1 MMKGTLTSRQGKMDL
16 SISSCN
22 LIAVSN
28 LDPLVLSSLKSN
40 HCQLVE
46 TWGWLLMKYVYEE
59 HHQKAPEEKM
69 KKATHGQFEVGYARG

>member
-46 TWGWLLMKYVYEE
+46 T
-59 HHQKAPEEKM
+59 
-69 KKATHGQFEVGYARG
+69 